1 MASMKSG
8 RTWADI
14 QESLSR
20 VRQQYGLLP
29 RAEWDDL
36 IAMTSYE
43 KAMSAK
49 QKNKSLPRPF
59 LPSLTSKSNWDLGN
73 VGLDYADTKPQK
85 QHERRRSSKYDPFFP
100 KPILVR
106 STERVRGQPTAEHSS
121 HRYFAE
127 NKHFARDFVDSFIS
141 EILVDEI
148 VPDVLIEALTNSSQM
163 PKKRKKTARNWKS
176 EPKYNDNHG
185 ESGGSYSP
193 TLLDELL
200 IEILRDLS
208 AHALRRMVRDFVD
221 DHLIRTALHDCI
233 DEILTSIIQTELSS
247 MVDELN
253 AETEQDRILNNLIQG
268 VIDKEVKDAVISVLT
283 ECDEELS
290 ELHKNQI
297 TVTANKHVVDLFL
310 LEHLLGMIGTY
321 EPMMFGT
328 DPMQSLLDSLVL
340 EVLLREQVNNH
351 QVQQDTLEN
360 YPAMLFHQ
368 DTVSKVAL
376 EVILS
381 ELHMILVEDMEDIYD
396 YEREVELG

>member
-8 RTWADI
+8 RTWVDI

-36 IAMTSYE
+36 IAVTSYE

-49 QKNKSLPRPF
+49 QKNKSLPRLL

-73 VGLDYADTKPQK
+73 VDLEYSDTKRQK
-85 QHERRRSSKYDPFFP
+85 QHEARRSYKYDPFLP
-100 KPILVR
+100 KPILVKN
-106 STERVRGQPTAEHSS
+106 TERDRGKPTAEHNS
-121 HRYFAE
+121 HQYFAE
-127 NKHFARDFVDSFIS
+127 NKHFAQDFVDSFIS

-148 VPDVLIEALTNSSQM
+148 LPDVLIESLTNSSQM
-163 PKKRKKTARNWKS
+163 PKKRKKTTRNWKS
-176 EPKYNDNHG
+176 EHKYNDNHRG
-185 ESGGSYSP
+185 SGRSHSL

-208 AHALRRMVRDFVD
+208 AHVLRRMVRDFVD

-253 AETEQDRILNNLIQG
+253 AETEQDRFLNNLIQG
-268 VIDKEVKDAVISVLT
+268 VIDKEVKDSVISVLT
-283 ECDEELS
+283 ECDDELS

-340 EVLLREQVNNH
+340 DVLLREQVNIH
-351 QVQQDTLEN
+351 QVQQDTFEN

-368 DTVSKVAL
+368 DTVSKVD
-376 EVILS
+376 
-381 ELHMILVEDMEDIYD
+381 EDTSRIETDSAP
-396 YEREVELG
+396 

>member
-1 MASMKSG
+1 MMASMKSG

-36 IAMTSYE
+36 IAVTSYE

-59 LPSLTSKSNWDLGN
+59 LPSLTSKSTWDLGN
-73 VGLDYADTKPQK
+73 VDLDYVDTKPQK
-85 QHERRRSSKYDPFFP
+85 QHEGRRSSKYDPFFP
-100 KPILVR
+100 KSILVR
-106 STERVRGQPTAEHSS
+106 STECDRGKPTAEHSS

-176 EPKYNDNHG
+176 EPKYNDNRG
-185 ESGGSYSP
+185 GSDGSYSP
-193 TLLDELL
+193 TFLDELL

-208 AHALRRMVRDFVD
+208 AHVLRRMVRDFVD

-253 AETEQDRILNNLIQG
+253 AETEQDRFLNNLIQG

-283 ECDEELS
+283 ECDDELS

-328 DPMQSLLDSLVL
+328 DPMQSLLDSSGSDSVGITYDPGGGHGRH
-340 EVLLREQVNNH
+340 LR
-351 QVQQDTLEN
+351 L
-360 YPAMLFHQ
+360 
-368 DTVSKVAL
+368 
-376 EVILS
+376 
-381 ELHMILVEDMEDIYD
+381 
-396 YEREVELG
+396 